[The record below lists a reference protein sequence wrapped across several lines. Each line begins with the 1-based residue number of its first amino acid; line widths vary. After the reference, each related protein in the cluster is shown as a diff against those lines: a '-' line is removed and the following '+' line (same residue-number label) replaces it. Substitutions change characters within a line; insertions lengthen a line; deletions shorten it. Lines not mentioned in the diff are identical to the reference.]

1 MPNTDSEIVIGLVCP
16 VGIDH
21 KAVVE
26 HLTLTLEQFR
36 YRANPVR
43 LSDLFPKLYARLGQ
57 TWNPPSSQSDQANYK
72 IEAGNN
78 IRKWTSR
85 NDALALAAA
94 AHIASQR
101 PPSRHPLPRTA
112 HIITSLKRPEEVAT
126 LREIYGAG
134 FFLISLSAS
143 RPQREA
149 YFKLRKMLDAAEAL
163 IAKDNAESGPHGQQ
177 TRETFHLADAFVSM
191 DNYGDQLDR
200 FLDLIFGSPTLTP
213 TPEEHAMF
221 TAYAAS
227 LRSGDL
233 SRQVGA
239 AIVDG
244 FGDLLAVGCNESPR
258 PGGGLYGPEPDSRRD
273 IEIGHDSNEL
283 AKDEMIQRVLE
294 ALGRTDLSKKA
305 ARRLLK
311 PTGLTDI
318 TEFGRAVHAE
328 MEALLACARTN
339 RTPRGATL
347 YSTTFPCHNCC
358 RHIIAAGIAKVVYI
372 EPYPK
377 SRAPELHGDAISI
390 DEPASSRLHFKPFL
404 GVGPRRYFDLFSLKL
419 STGQTL
425 TRKQDGKLRSWSRE
439 TAELRL
445 VLRPDSYLEREASA
459 ASWSA
464 GAPAKP

>member
-1 MPNTDSEIVIGLVCP
+1 MVSLPNADSEIVIGLVCP

-36 YRANPVR
+36 YRANSVR
-43 LSDLFPKLYARLGQ
+43 LSELFPALYARLGKTWTPPTSQ
-57 TWNPPSSQSDQANYK
+57 TDQATYK
-72 IEAGNN
+72 IEAGNS
-78 IRKWTSR
+78 IREWTGR

-94 AHIASQR
+94 THIAAGRESG
-101 PPSRHPLPRTA
+101 RHPLPRTA

-134 FFLISLSAS
+134 FFLISLSAG
-143 RPQREA
+143 RQQRER
-149 YFKLRKMLDAAEAL
+149 YFEDRGMKGAADEL
-163 IAKDNAESGPHGQQ
+163 IAKDTSESGQFGQQ
-177 TRETFHLADAFVSM
+177 TRETFHLADVFVSM
-191 DNYGDQLDR
+191 DDHRQQLNR
-200 FLDLIFGSPTLTP
+200 FLDLIFGKPTLTP
-213 TPEEHAMF
+213 TPEEHTMF

-239 AIVDG
+239 AIVDEH
-244 FGDLLAVGCNESPR
+244 GDLLAVGCNEAPR
-258 PGGGLYGPEPDSRRD
+258 PGGGLYGPEAGSHRD
-273 IEIGHDSNEL
+273 IEAGYDSNER
-283 AKDEMIQRVLE
+283 AKDNMIQEVLE
-294 ALGRTDLSKKA
+294 ALGRTDLSKQE

-328 MEALLACARTN
+328 MEALLACART
-339 RTPRGATL
+339 RRSPRGATL

-358 RHIIAAGIAKVVYI
+358 RHIIAAGIAKVIYI

-377 SRAPELHGDAISI
+377 SRAPNLHGDAISI
-390 DEPASSRLHFKPFL
+390 DEAETGKLPFKPFL

-425 TRKQDGKLRSWSRE
+425 KRKQNGELKPWSRE
-439 TAELRL
+439 TAQLRL
-445 VLRPDSYLEREASA
+445 TMRPDSYLDRERTAQS
-459 ASWSA
+459 
-464 GAPAKP
+464 

>member
-1 MPNTDSEIVIGLVCP
+1 MPNADSEIVIGLVCP

-26 HLTLTLEQFR
+26 TLSLTLEQFR
-36 YRANPVR
+36 YHANVIR
-43 LSDLFPKLYARLGQ
+43 ISELFAALYEQLAQ
-57 TWNPPSSQSDQANYK
+57 PWFPPESQSGQAIFK

-78 IRKWTSR
+78 IRAWTGR
-85 NDALALAAA
+85 NDALALGAAG
-94 AHIASQR
+94 HIAAGRTGRQ
-101 PPSRHPLPRTA
+101 PLPRTA
-112 HIITSLKRPEEVAT
+112 HIISSLKRPEEVAT

-134 FFLISLSAS
+134 FFLIALSAS
-143 RPQREA
+143 RQQREQ
-149 YFKLRKMLDAAEAL
+149 YFEDRGMKGAADEL
-163 IAKDNAESGPHGQQ
+163 IDKDTAESGQYGQQ
-177 TRETFHLADAFVSM
+177 TRETFHLADVFVSM
-191 DNYGDQLDR
+191 EDYRNQLNR
-200 FLDLIFGSPTLTP
+200 FLDLIFGRPTLTP

-239 AIVDG
+239 AIVDQH
-244 FGDLLAVGCNESPR
+244 GDLLAVGCNEVPR
-258 PGGGLYGPEPDSRRD
+258 PGGGIYGPESTSHRD
-273 IEIGHDSNEL
+273 MDEGHDSNER
-283 AKDEMIQRVLE
+283 AKDEMIQSVLE
-294 ALGRTDLSKKA
+294 ALGRTDLTKQE

-328 MEALLACARTN
+328 MEALLACARTG

-358 RHIIAAGIAKVVYI
+358 RHIVAAGLKRVVYI

-377 SRAPELHGDAISI
+377 SRAPNLHGDAISI
-390 DEPASSRLHFKPFL
+390 DEDDPPKVPFQPFL

-419 STGQTL
+419 STGQPL
-425 TRKQDGKLRSWSRE
+425 TRKQDGKLKSWNRE
-439 TAELRL
+439 TAQLRL
-445 VLRPDSYLEREASA
+445 IMRPDSYLDRETVRR
-459 ASWSA
+459 
-464 GAPAKP
+464 